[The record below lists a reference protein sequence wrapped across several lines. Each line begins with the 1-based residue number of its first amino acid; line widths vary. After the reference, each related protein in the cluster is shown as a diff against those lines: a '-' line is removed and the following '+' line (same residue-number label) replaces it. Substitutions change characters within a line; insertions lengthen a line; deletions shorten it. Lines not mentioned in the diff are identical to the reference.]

1 MKLSTLSVIL
11 IPTFRRPV
19 LLRKLLTS
27 LHSELLGKDV
37 AIVVGDN
44 DCGEEIPAIVEEY
57 KTLFS
62 SLTCIPVPDRGI
74 SQVRNALVQHV
85 VDYFPMWQYLIMLDD
100 DGFVM
105 PDWFSSL
112 FETINKY
119 PAEVYGGPVLG
130 DIPQSSNIFARN
142 SLYVARSTKATGY
155 VDILSGAQN
164 IVLSRSVEKYIDY
177 PFFDMAYGLSGGED
191 YAFFR
196 RLRAKGARFVWSADA
211 YLTEPTPVERL
222 QVKKVLWRYYT
233 TGKYMASID
242 RSFDGTWPTFFNA
255 VKGFLGSL
263 IKCLKNLFLIEKNE
277 FASSVL
283 MLAHFS
289 GRLMGV
295 TGSRSTR
302 YS

>member
-1 MKLSTLSVIL
+1 MNLSTLSVIL

-19 LLRKLLTS
+19 LLRKLLNS
-27 LHSELLGKDV
+27 LQSELLSKDV
-37 AIVVGDN
+37 AIVIGDN
-44 DCGEEIPAIVEEY
+44 DCGVDVPAIVEEY
-57 KTLFS
+57 KSLFS
-62 SLTCIPVPDRGI
+62 NLTCIPVPERGI
-74 SQVRNALVQHV
+74 SQVRNALVQHA
-85 VDYFPMWQYLIMLDD
+85 VDHFPAWEYLIMLDD

-105 PDWFSSL
+105 PGWFSSL
-112 FETINKY
+112 FETINMY

-130 DIPQSSNIFARN
+130 DIPRESNIFARN
-142 SLYVARSTKATGY
+142 SLYAARSTRSTGY

-164 IVLSRSVEKYIDY
+164 IVISRSIESYIDY

-196 RLRAKGARFVWSADA
+196 RLRAKDARFAWSADA

-222 QVKKVLWRYYT
+222 QVKKIIGRYYT

-242 RSFDGTWPTFFNA
+242 RSFDGTLLTIMNA
-255 VKGFLGSL
+255 VKGFLGSIL
-263 IKCLKNLFLIEKNE
+263 KCLKNLLLIKKNE
-277 FASSVL
+277 FASSFL

-295 TGSRSTR
+295 TGSRSSR